1 LNRLAS
7 PINIPNMLTLGRFVL
22 VPVFI
27 AFLLRHLYWHAL
39 VVFAIASVSDA
50 LDGFIARR
58 FDQRTPLGS
67 YLDPIADKL
76 LHASAYITLALLGL
90 IPKWITLLVIGRDVI
105 LVLGVA
111 IITLTRKHYA
121 VLPSIFGKGSTLLQ
135 MLYVVVTLLDP
146 QQHSLAA
153 MHPILLWATAT
164 VTTFSGLHY
173 IFNGMASMRKPSS
186 AP

>member
-1 LNRLAS
+1 LNRSAS
-7 PINIPNMLTLGRFVL
+7 PINIPNLLTLFRFVL

-27 AFLLRHLYWHAL
+27 TFLLRHHYGQAL
-39 VVFAIASVSDA
+39 VVFAIAGVSDA

-58 FDQRTPLGS
+58 FDQRTHLGT

-76 LHASAYITLALLGL
+76 LHASAYVTLALLGF
-90 IPKWITLLVIGRDVI
+90 IPAWITLLVIGRDVL

-111 IITLTRKHYA
+111 IITLTRKPYA
-121 VLPSIFGKGSTLLQ
+121 VRPSIIGKGSTVFQ

-146 QQHSLAA
+146 QQLSVAA
-153 MHPILLWATAT
+153 MHTILLWITAI

-173 IFNGMASMRKPSS
+173 IFGGLASMRKPSE